1 MLNEAV
7 ACLADKVVA
16 DADLLDAGII
26 FGTGFA
32 PFTGG
37 PIHYAQQ
44 RGIEAVVDRLQE
56 LAATYG
62 ERFAPHGGWEMLRAE
77 L

>member
-1 MLNEAV
+1 M
-7 ACLADKVVA
+7 
-16 DADLLDAGII
+16 I

-37 PIHYAQQ
+37 PINYARQ
-44 RGIEAVVDRLQE
+44 RGIAEVVARLEE

-62 ERFAPHGGWEMLRAE
+62 PRFTPHEGWASVASQP
-77 L
+77 